1 MYVFFMLFAVF
12 FSRSDCVRII
22 CFSRV
27 SPLGKTPS
35 LVDFLEIFATP
46 KLTGIMKLIIHMY
59 IHTVGYIYTRVS
71 AIYIFSF
78 SFRYSSSRRYLT

>member
-1 MYVFFMLFAVF
+1 MLFAVF

-22 CFSRV
+22 CFSCV

-59 IHTVGYIYTRVS
+59 IHTVGYIYILVYLLFT
-71 AIYIFSF
+71 SF
-78 SFRYSSSRRYLT
+78 HFHFATHHRTDT